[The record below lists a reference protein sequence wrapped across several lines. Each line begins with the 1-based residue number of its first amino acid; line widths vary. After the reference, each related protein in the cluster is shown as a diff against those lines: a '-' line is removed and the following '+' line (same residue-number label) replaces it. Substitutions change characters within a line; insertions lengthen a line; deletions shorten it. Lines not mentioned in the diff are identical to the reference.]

1 MKKYLMTI
9 QFYVEAEG
17 RSKAWDI
24 THEIVLKHLRDLADV
39 LTAHELP
46 DSEAEEVIA
55 VNEPI
60 RGHGLPKIKGQKVS

>member
-9 QFYVEAEG
+9 QFYIEADG

-24 THEIVLKHLRDLADV
+24 TCSFVEKHLRDLADV
-39 LTAHELP
+39 ISAHELP
-46 DSEAEEVIA
+46 DEEAKEVIA

-60 RGHGLPKIKGQKVS
+60 KAQR